1 METAARTPA
10 VIDTSALINFLRI
23 DQVRLLSV
31 HPAYSFFVTDHVR
44 DEVTR
49 RHELQFQRLGAAFL
63 AGHLSETAVD
73 TVEELRT
80 FAELTALKR
89 FGLGEC
95 AAIAAAFC
103 RNWAI
108 AIDDSNATKLVNR
121 LFPGVRIET
130 TPSIMVALI
139 RVRVLTVAQA
149 DGFRNEW
156 ATYHR
161 FRLPFTSFIEVL

>member
-44 DEVTR
+44 
-49 RHELQFQRLGAAFL
+49 GAAFQ
-63 AGHLSETAVD
+63 AGHLTETAVD
-73 TVEELRT
+73 TVEEFRT
-80 FAELTALKR
+80 FAKLTALKR

-108 AIDDSNATKLVNR
+108 AMDDSNATKLVNR